1 MGAPQIFVVLTSGVH
16 ARSLPQPIKRWQS
29 RGAVSARATERE
41 LLLDVLGAVGVAPQ
55 AAGLAALRYH
65 GQTRKVPTG
74 WLAAADPMHLET
86 RLRHLVLSPFQSG
99 DVKAEEMDAILASV
113 RSAFPDDG
121 LAFEQADSRGYLRTD
136 RPIATAAC
144 SAECAGGRLPDEF
157 MPAGADAASFHRL
170 QSEIQMLLHE
180 HPVNEARRQRGQ
192 LVINTLWLWG
202 GGTAGDDDSTSL
214 PALVGDDP
222 LFHGAWSS
230 RGQRASG
237 WTADLF
243 GDTNRLLAD
252 TVVTVPGV
260 DACGHAVDPVGV
272 LEDLYTA
279 MRRGRLG
286 PLTLFLGADIV
297 VRIRQR
303 DGLKFWRGMSP
314 LLEDANDDD

>member
-1 MGAPQIFVVLTSGVH
+1 MGAPQTFVVFTSGVH
-16 ARSLPQPIKRWQS
+16 ARSLPQPMRRWLS
-29 RGAVSARATERE
+29 RGVVSARAIERE
-41 LLLDVLGAVGVAPQ
+41 PLLDVLEAVGVAPP
-55 AAGLAALRYH
+55 AAGLAALRYR
-65 GQTRKVPTG
+65 GQTGKAPTG
-74 WLAAADPMHLET
+74 WLAAADPLHLET
-86 RLRHLVLSPFQSG
+86 RLRHLVLRPFHPG
-99 DVKAEEMDAILASV
+99 EVTAEEMDAILASI
-113 RSAFPDDG
+113 RSAFPDDE
-121 LAFEQADSRGYLRTD
+121 LEFEQVAGRGYLRTD
-136 RPIATAAC
+136 RPLATAAC
-144 SAECAGGRLPDEF
+144 SAECRGGRLPDEY
-157 MPAGADAASFHRL
+157 MPAGREAASFHRL

-192 LVINTLWLWG
+192 LAINTLWLWG
-202 GGTAGDDDSTSL
+202 GGTAGDDDSTRL
-214 PALVGDDP
+214 PALAGDDP

-243 GDTNRLLAD
+243 GATNRLLAD

-260 DACGHAVDPVGV
+260 DARGHAVDPVGV

-279 MRRGRLG
+279 MRQGRLG

-297 VRIRQR
+297 VRIRQS

>member
-16 ARSLPQPIKRWQS
+16 ARSLPQPIKRWLS

-41 LLLDVLGAVGVAPQ
+41 LLLDVLGAVGVAPP

-65 GQTRKVPTG
+65 GQTGKVPTG
-74 WLAAADPMHLET
+74 WLAAADPMHLVT
-86 RLRHLVLSPFQSG
+86 RLRHLVLRPFLSG

-157 MPAGADAASFHRL
+157 MPAGADAAAFHRL

-202 GGTAGDDDSTSL
+202 GGTAGEAVTMKL

-222 LFHGAWSS
+222 LFQGFWS
-230 RGQRASG
+230 RAGQRASG
-237 WTADLF
+237 WSADLF
-243 GDTNRLLAD
+243 GAKETIQAD

-260 DACGHAVDPVGV
+260 DARGRAVDPVGV

-279 MRRGRLG
+279 VRQGRSG
-286 PLTLFLGADIV
+286 SLTLFLGGDLV
-297 VRIRQR
+297 VRIRRR
-303 DGLKFWRGMSP
+303 DGLKLWRGLSP
-314 LLEDANDDD
+314 MLEDANDDD